1 MLDFKM
7 QPKKFNSKEDL
18 EFKQKYHDELDNYTL
33 QQLIDLQ
40 KDLKKQ
46 MQNTKLVARSETIIV
61 NP

>member
-46 MQNTKLVARSETIIV
+46 MQNTKLVARSETTIV

>member
-1 MLDFKM
+1 M

-46 MQNTKLVARSETIIV
+46 MQNSRMVGRQQTVIFT
-61 NP
+61 P

>member
-46 MQNTKLVARSETIIV
+46 MQNSRMVGRQQTVIFT
-61 NP
+61 P